1 MSAKWQRSKRWDDE
15 HIPSWAWPVRFVLRA
30 FSSIPLAVVLLSL
43 VALYA
48 VLASV
53 PIGLLALIPTWTI
66 YGLTL
71 VLAVALLAVAPV
83 AAAWRLARSTLGLE
97 RHACFAGALV
107 LLIALGGLSAWAWA
121 KFVWPALHYDPATG
135 RGLRLFASF
144 CHEYRAT
151 TLRRLPG
158 LEMSELEF
166 YSWWPLR
173 VVLLAFVVNM
183 ITATVRRI
191 EFVFVNLGVLTVH
204 TGIVTIALG
213 SLYYKGLKLEG
224 DVLLLAGEPGP
235 DGTPT
240 PGRPEHQFY
249 DNTDV
254 ALWVNQP
261 SRGPAWEQR
270 PLSGVPRYN
279 DYRLDAGAAETAKGT
294 VGRGALEHDRPGRS
308 LDLPVPSAP
317 APRGDQPHRV
327 DPDVRFRVVGYASYA
342 NPERDWARAAAPDP
356 RPGAANP
363 VRFLDL
369 KVKFPAE
376 ERPKTAFSFF
386 FLPEQPAHRVA
397 DSQAFAMEY
406 TRGMPEQRWA
416 DLTAPLPEGTIHAL
430 VVEVPAAGYKAVYP
444 AEPGS
449 VIDVG
454 TTGYRIE
461 VGELAPT
468 PPFPIITEGYRGAT
482 SSVAIV
488 RVTPPPTDGQAF
500 DRWVYHR
507 FPEISQDLLDEMTD
521 RGMPRRRDADP
532 AIRIAYLDASRI
544 QVYFDERD
552 DGTVRACVRLR
563 GGEVRV
569 VEGLKAGDVLEE
581 FAPRRDADRD
591 PKIDLVLAE
600 RWEHAEAVERPR
612 VVPEPEREKD
622 AVGTHAKAMLAVEV
636 STDGPD
642 GAQAS
647 PTVVWLP
654 FTRYLGVGLN
664 TEREVKLPDG
674 RSVTLA
680 FGRRRHFLPGFM
692 VQLVDFQA
700 VKYEHRGAPR
710 DYQSIVRVIPAG
722 LVFEPYEHVTK
733 LNEPLQAPYMWD
745 DERYSWLGNSA
756 RTLTSRLNP
765 AQFKFSQ
772 AGWDQQGW
780 EQSQAMADRGEL
792 RRPFAT
798 FTILG
803 VGNNPGIHI
812 VALGGIL
819 MSVGIPWA
827 FYVKPWILQQRKRR
841 LQASLQAP
849 HPPTPAP
856 PTPTPLT
863 PGMSESSSE
872 SRGSDGHQSDVLAGS
887 SIR

>member
-15 HIPSWAWPVRFVLRA
+15 HIPGWAWPVRFLLRA

-53 PIGLLALIPTWTI
+53 PIGLIALIPTWTI

-71 VLAVALLAVAPV
+71 LLSIILFAVLPV
-83 AAAWRLARSTLGLE
+83 SGAWRLGRSTLGLE
-97 RHACFAGALV
+97 RRTCFAGALV
-107 LLIALGGLSAWAWA
+107 LLIALGTFSAWAWA
-121 KFVWPALHYDPATG
+121 KVVWPALHYDPATG

-144 CHEYRAT
+144 CNEYKAT

-183 ITATVRRI
+183 VTATVRRI

-213 SLYYKGLKLEG
+213 SIYYKSLKLEG
-224 DVLLLAGEPGP
+224 DVLLLSGEPGP

-254 ALWVNQP
+254 ALWVNQ
-261 SRGPAWEQR
+261 RGMWEQR

-279 DYRLDAGAAETAKGT
+279 DYGLDAGATETAKGT
-294 VGRGALEHDRPGRS
+294 VGRAALDHDQPERALSRS
-308 LDLPVPSAP
+308 VPP
-317 APRGDQPHRV
+317 APPPKGDQPHRV
-327 DPDVRFRVVGYASYA
+327 DPDLRFRVVGYASYA
-342 NPERDWARAAAPDP
+342 NPEQDWARAAPPASGDP
-356 RPGAANP
+356 NP
-363 VRFLDL
+363 VRFVDMQ
-369 KVKFPAE
+369 VKFPAE
-376 ERPKTAFSFF
+376 ERPKPAFSFF
-386 FLPEQPAHRVA
+386 LLPAQPAHRVA

-416 DLTAPLPEGTIHAL
+416 ELTAPLPDGTTHAL
-430 VVEVPAAGYKAVYP
+430 VVEVPGAAYKAAYP
-444 AEPGS
+444 VEPGRT
-449 VIDVG
+449 IDVG
-454 TTGYRIE
+454 ATGFRIE

-488 RVTPPPTDGQAF
+488 RVTPPDGKPF

-507 FPEISQDLLDEMTD
+507 FPEISQDLLDEVNE
-521 RGMPRRRDADP
+521 RGMPARRDADP

-563 GGEVRV
+563 GGELRA
-569 VEGLKAGDVLEE
+569 VEGLKQGGVLEE
-581 FAPRRDADRD
+581 FAPRRDPDRD
-591 PKIDLVLAE
+591 PKIDLVLGD
-600 RWEHAEAVERPR
+600 RWDHAEAIEHPR
-612 VVPEPEREKD
+612 VVPEPERQKD
-622 AVGTHAKAMLAVEV
+622 EVGTHARAMLAVEIG
-636 STDGPD
+636 TDGPE
-642 GAQAS
+642 AS
-647 PTVVWLP
+647 TAGKIVWLP
-654 FTRYLGVGLN
+654 FTRYLGVGMN
-664 TEREVKLPDG
+664 TEREVRLPDG
-674 RSVTLA
+674 RSITLA
-680 FGRRRHFLPGFM
+680 FGRQRHFLPGFM

-722 LVFEPYEHVTK
+722 LSFEAYEHVTK
-733 LNEPLQAPYMWD
+733 LNEPLQAPYLWD
-745 DERYSWLGNSA
+745 DERYSWLGNVA
-756 RTLTSRLNP
+756 RTFASRLNP

-812 VALGGIL
+812 IAVGGIL

-827 FYVKPWILQQRKRR
+827 FYVKPWILKQRKRR
-841 LQASLQAP
+841 LQASLQTP
-849 HPPTPAP
+849 GSPTPTP
-856 PTPTPLT
+856 LTPTPLT

-872 SRGSDGHQSDVLAGS
+872 SRGSEGHQSDVLAGTG
-887 SIR
+887 IR